1 MNDTIIAI
9 STPIG
14 QSGIGI
20 IRISGKD
27 SFRIAQ
33 KIFRPSK
40 NTSLNWNLS
49 FKIYY
54 GWIVDPGTGE
64 KIDEVLLT
72 LMKAPQTYT
81 REDIVEINCHG
92 GLVPLRKTLELGI
105 KMGARLAQPGEFTR
119 RAFIN
124 GRIDLIQAESVLD
137 IVQAKTEKG
146 LQIALNQLEGKL
158 SEKISSLRDKMVD
171 LLSYLEAEIEFPEEN
186 INSFSPQEKKNRIK
200 QILSSINSLLE
211 LAQSGRIY
219 REGIKVAIAGRI
231 NAGKSSLLNALVQR
245 ERAIVSQMP
254 GTTRDTIE
262 EMINL
267 KGFPLYLID
276 TAGLGTSTNRVEE
289 EGIKRAYS
297 CIEQADI
304 VLLMVDGSIPLT
316 KEDEQILSNI
326 KKPNLLLLISKRDL
340 PLRLDLKRLRSLFP
354 GQLCLEISA
363 LTGYNL
369 EKLKKKIA
377 WLILKRVIPVT
388 SDSLTINVRQKNIL
402 GKAKIYLLRAK
413 QALRKG
419 LSEDFIA
426 YDLKQAINSLG
437 EITGESVNEEVL
449 ERIFANFCIGK

>member
-1 MNDTIIAI
+1 MNGTIIAI

-27 SFRIAQ
+27 SFGIAR
-33 KIFRPSK
+33 KIFHPSK
-40 NTSLNWNLS
+40 NTSLDWNLS
-49 FKIYY
+49 FKIHY
-54 GWIVDPGTGE
+54 GWVVDPGSSE

-72 LMKAPQTYT
+72 LMKAPRTYT

-92 GLVPLRKTLELGI
+92 GLVPLRKILELGI

-137 IVQAKTEKG
+137 LVQSKTEKG

-158 SEKISSLRDKMVD
+158 SQEILSLRDKIID

-186 INSFSPQEKKNRIK
+186 IASLSNQEKESRIK
-200 QILSSINSLLE
+200 QILCSVNSLLK

-219 REGIKVAIAGRI
+219 REGIKVAIAGRT
-231 NAGKSSLLNALVQR
+231 NAGKSSLLNALLQR
-245 ERAIVSQMP
+245 ERVIVSSTP

-267 KGFPLYLID
+267 RGFPLYLID
-276 TAGLGTSTNRVEE
+276 TAGLGTFTNRVEE

-297 CIEQADI
+297 CIKQADI
-304 VLLMVDGSIPLT
+304 VLLMVDGSVPLT
-316 KEDEQILSNI
+316 EEDEQIISNI
-326 KKPNLLLLISKRDL
+326 KEENLILLISKSDL
-340 PLRLDLKRLRSLFP
+340 PLRLDLKRLPSLFP
-354 GQLCLEISA
+354 GQPSLEISA

-369 EKLKKKIA
+369 EKLKEKIA
-377 WLILKRVIPVT
+377 SLILKRIMPTT
-388 SDSLTINVRQKNIL
+388 SDSLAINVRQENIL
-402 GKAKIYLLRAK
+402 SEVKTNLLRAK
-413 QALRKG
+413 QASRKG
-419 LSEDFIA
+419 LPDEFIV

-449 ERIFANFCIGK
+449 ERIFGNFCIGK